1 MNIALFASAFHPSLG
16 GVEELCR
23 QLAMELMRQGHHVI
37 ILTNRWPRDL
47 PATDTIDGIS
57 VYRLPFR
64 LPEGSAKA
72 AINYHLTHR
81 GIERE
86 MLSIL
91 RKHQINMLHVQC
103 VSSNTHYAMIAQ
115 KKLNLP
121 LVVTL
126 QGELTMDANQIFQKS
141 PQAQE
146 ILRRA
151 LDQAQVITACSA
163 KTLRDGEEFYG
174 KPFGDRGRVI
184 FNGVNLADFV
194 AAPEVTRLAGQGAGR
209 GLDGDDHHKDTTTRR
224 GGGNHKEV
232 AEGYGDGDGG
242 LRDTGLAGQRVGC
255 GLDVEFTTK
264 TQRHDDGTSKSDV
277 GTHKEVAE
285 GSGGGDGGLRDTG
298 LAGQRAGRGLDVEFT
313 TKTQRHDDG
322 TPKSEVG
329 AHKEVG
335 LAGQPAGR
343 GPAGAGPTES
353 AALPNNSRFEVPGS
367 DSPSRRP
374 YILSLGRLAP
384 QKGFHTLIEAFAKS
398 GLAASMDLVIGG
410 DGAEMYRLHDLT
422 AQSGIAERVCFAGRL
437 DRKAVAS
444 YLQSCEFFVLASPAE
459 PFGIVV
465 TEAMAVG
472 APVIAVN
479 NAGPAEI
486 ITDGVNGLLVERSE
500 PELLAAAM
508 QRLNNDPVLRS
519 RLAVAGKA
527 RAAEFAWPKVA
538 SEYLS
543 AYAAAG
549 SYHDEPQRSQRTQR
563 GVTGDYGLRV

>member
-1 MNIALFASAFHPSLG
+1 MNIAIFASAFYPSLG

-23 QLAMELMRQGHHVI
+23 QLAMELMRQGHGVI
-37 ILTNRWPRDL
+37 VLTNRWPRDL

-64 LPEGSAKA
+64 MPEGSAKA

-81 GIERE
+81 SIERE

-103 VSSNTHYAMIAQ
+103 VSSNAHYAMIAQ

-151 LDQAQVITACSA
+151 LDQAQVITGCSA

-174 KPFGDRGRVI
+174 RPFGDRGRVI

-194 AAPEVTRLAGQGAGR
+194 AAPEVTRLAGQGTGR
-209 GLDGDDHHKDTTTRR
+209 GLDG
-224 GGGNHKEV
+224 
-232 AEGYGDGDGG
+232 
-242 LRDTGLAGQRVGC
+242 
-255 GLDVEFTTK
+255 EFTTK
-264 TQRHDDGTSKSDV
+264 TQRHDDGAPKSDV
-277 GTHKEVAE
+277 GAHKEVGE
-285 GSGGGDGGLRDTG
+285 VTEVGDGGLRDTG
-298 LAGQRAGRGLDVEFT
+298 LAGQRAGRGFDGEFT

-322 TPKSEVG
+322 APKSDVG

-367 DSPSRRP
+367 DSSSRRP

-410 DGAEMYRLHDLT
+410 DGAEMNRLHDIA

-465 TEAMAVG
+465 IEAMAAG

-500 PELLAAAM
+500 SELLAAAM

-519 RLAVAGKA
+519 RLAVSGKQC
-527 RAAEFAWPKVA
+527 AAEFAWPKVTQQ
-538 SEYLS
+538 YLA
-543 AYAAAG
+543 AYAEAG

-563 GVTGDYGLRV
+563 GVTGDYGLRI

>member
-81 GIERE
+81 SIERE

-103 VSSNTHYAMIAQ
+103 VSSNAHYAMIAQ

-255 GLDVEFTTK
+255 
-264 TQRHDDGTSKSDV
+264 
-277 GTHKEVAE
+277 
-285 GSGGGDGGLRDTG
+285 
-298 LAGQRAGRGLDVEFT
+298 GLDVEFT